1 MRMGPFQCVMSLPH
15 GGGRIVIGLE
25 VVDQDKDY
33 IEKNSI
39 DVEESF
45 SNMEEEEMQATRE
58 RHEQEVK
65 LILLWNL
72 KLLANQSFNG
82 I

>member
-1 MRMGPFQCVMSLPH
+1 M
-15 GGGRIVIGLE
+15 
-25 VVDQDKDY
+25 
-33 IEKNSI
+33 EKNSI
-39 DVEESF
+39 DVKESF
-45 SNMEEEEMQATRE
+45 SKMEEEEMQATRE